1 MTEQVLHATGKKQWI
16 SVLGATG
23 SIGGNTLDVLARHP
37 QRFGLF
43 AISAATQT
51 SKMLALCQRH
61 APRYAVMASES
72 HARDLRQQC
81 QELGLQTEVLAGEA
95 GLVQINFVKFTH
107 LDLPSYLLKVS

>member
-51 SKMLALCQRH
+51 SKMLAL
-61 APRYAVMASES
+61 
-72 HARDLRQQC
+72 
-81 QELGLQTEVLAGEA
+81 
-95 GLVQINFVKFTH
+95 
-107 LDLPSYLLKVS
+107 

>member
-61 APRYAVMASES
+61 APLSEAALDEQVATAV
-72 HARDLRQQC
+72 R
-81 QELGLQTEVLAGEA
+81 ELGLRPRKSLM
-95 GLVQINFVKFTH
+95 
-107 LDLPSYLLKVS
+107 